1 MLILAIFKFRVP
13 QPAVCG
19 TIHTGIHGTREFG
32 RTKEMRRVCAIS
44 LRHCVAVST
53 AAVGGGAGLVVR
65 PTATSLHL
73 RCHSTTSTPPTK
85 GGDVT
90 ADPDTHPDFQPRV
103 VSSSSVDDGA
113 SYDEIEAIKADI
125 RDTIKTEDV
134 VLFMKGLP
142 EAPVC
147 GFSKKLVDV
156 LEALGLEYTS
166 FDVLAHP
173 VVRTYV
179 KELSDW
185 PTIPQLFV
193 KGEFCGGVDICL
205 KMAESGEL
213 QSLMDKHGIRHRDKV
228 E

>member
-1 MLILAIFKFRVP
+1 
-13 QPAVCG
+13 
-19 TIHTGIHGTREFG
+19 
-32 RTKEMRRVCAIS
+32 MRRVFASASFRLCKASASRCSSITTFAFS
-44 LRHCVAVST
+44 SAVRYAANTSSGTVA
-53 AAVGGGAGLVVR
+53 G
-65 PTATSLHL
+65 
-73 RCHSTTSTPPTK
+73 

-90 ADPDTHPDFQPRV
+90 SDPDTHPDFQPRI
-103 VSSSSVDDGA
+103 VSSSSVDP
-113 SYDEIEAIKADI
+113 SYDEIEGIKKDI
-125 RDTIKTEDV
+125 RETIAADDV
-134 VLFMKGLP
+134 VIFMKGLP

-193 KGEFCGGVDICL
+193 KGEFVGGVDICL
-205 KMAESGEL
+205 KMAESGDL
-213 QSLMDKHGIRHRDKV
+213 QLLLDRHKIKHRDSV
-228 E
+228 VS

>member
-1 MLILAIFKFRVP
+1 
-13 QPAVCG
+13 
-19 TIHTGIHGTREFG
+19 
-32 RTKEMRRVCAIS
+32 MRRVWGVQRLSRCAALSAMGS
-44 LRHCVAVST
+44 LVAST
-53 AAVGGGAGLVVR
+53 QSVRFQSSSSVPPVGGSVQRDA
-65 PTATSLHL
+65 
-73 RCHSTTSTPPTK
+73 
-85 GGDVT
+85 
-90 ADPDTHPDFQPRV
+90 DTHPDFQPRV
-103 VSSSSVDDGA
+103 VSSSSVDS
-113 SYDEIEAIKADI
+113 SYDEIEAIKKDI
-125 RDTIKTEDV
+125 RETIRDEEV

-185 PTIPQLFV
+185 PTIPQMWV
-193 KGEFCGGVDICL
+193 KGEFVGGVDICL

-213 QSLMDKHGIRHRDKV
+213 QELLDKKGIKHRDKI
-228 E
+228 

>member
-1 MLILAIFKFRVP
+1 
-13 QPAVCG
+13 
-19 TIHTGIHGTREFG
+19 
-32 RTKEMRRVCAIS
+32 MRRGMTCFLQRRCGAGVLASS
-44 LRHCVAVST
+44 LTTFGTTAVHT
-53 AAVGGGAGLVVR
+53 AAR
-65 PTATSLHL
+65 FN
-73 RCHSTTSTPPTK
+73 TTTPPLSGK
-85 GGDVT
+85 GGDVA

-103 VSSSSVDDGA
+103 VSSSSVDA

-125 RDTIKTEDV
+125 RDTVKSEDV

-213 QSLMDKHGIRHRDKV
+213 QALLDKHGIRHRDKV

>member
-1 MLILAIFKFRVP
+1 
-13 QPAVCG
+13 
-19 TIHTGIHGTREFG
+19 
-32 RTKEMRRVCAIS
+32 MRRVLS
-44 LRHCVAVST
+44 RHCALLSSAAATCRPST
-53 AAVGGGAGLVVR
+53 FASQLRCSSNSSGFIP
-65 PTATSLHL
+65 PTA
-73 RCHSTTSTPPTK
+73 PPL
-85 GGDVT
+85 GGDVNKD
-90 ADPDTHPDFQPRV
+90 ADTHPDFQPRI
-103 VSSSSVDDGA
+103 VSSSSVDS
-113 SYDEIEAIKADI
+113 SYDEIEAIKKDI
-125 RDTIKTEDV
+125 RDTIKDEEV

-185 PTIPQLFV
+185 PTIPQLWVKNEFV
-193 KGEFCGGVDICL
+193 GGVDICL

-213 QSLMDKHGIRHRDKV
+213 QGVLDKHHIKHRNKI
-228 E
+228 

>member
-1 MLILAIFKFRVP
+1 
-13 QPAVCG
+13 
-19 TIHTGIHGTREFG
+19 
-32 RTKEMRRVCAIS
+32 MRRFSSAIAPKLCAVTVAAALDLNVTAPRLSILP
-44 LRHCVAVST
+44 LRT
-53 AAVGGGAGLVVR
+53 AQRFSSNTNNV
-65 PTATSLHL
+65 
-73 RCHSTTSTPPTK
+73 
-85 GGDVT
+85 GGDVGKD
-90 ADPDTHPDFQPRV
+90 ADTHPDFQPRI
-103 VSSSSVDDGA
+103 VSSSVEAD
-113 SYDEIEAIKADI
+113 YDEIEAIKKDI
-125 RDTIKTEDV
+125 RETIKSEDV

-193 KGEFCGGVDICL
+193 KGEFAGGVDICL
-205 KMAESGEL
+205 KMAESGDL
-213 QSLMDKHGIRHRDKV
+213 QMLLDKHGIPHRDKIQ
-228 E
+228 